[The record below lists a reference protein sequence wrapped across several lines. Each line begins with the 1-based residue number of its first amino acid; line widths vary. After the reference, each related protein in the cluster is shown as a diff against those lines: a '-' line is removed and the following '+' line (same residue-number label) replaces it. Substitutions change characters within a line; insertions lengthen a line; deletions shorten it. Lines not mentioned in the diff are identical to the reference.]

1 MASPTAIAAYLTL
14 FLVIGAVFLFVN
26 LFVGRLVRPNDPHAE
41 KKEIYECGEPAI
53 GSSFVQFDLRF
64 YVVALVFIV
73 FDAEVAFLFP
83 AATVFGKQA
92 QLSDAR
98 MPLFAE
104 SGTAGTAGTEGSAGG
119 AADGVSKGLQKPV
132 LAPAAKGI
140 FKELGMALQ
149 VPSNAVGDSK
159 GNADT
164 ATLASEQLRQT
175 IDRFTLYVYCATLF
189 FFLVLFVGFAYE
201 WKTGAFDWV
210 RAVTRPRAMEER

>member
-1 MASPTAIAAYLTL
+1 MASPTAIVAYLTL
-14 FLVIGAVFLFVN
+14 FVVIGGVFLFVN
-26 LFVGRLVRPNDPHAE
+26 LLLGRFVRPNDPHAE

-98 MPLFAE
+98 MPLFE
-104 SGTAGTAGTEGSAGG
+104 STAGAAEDGEASGS
-119 AADGVSKGLQKPV
+119 QKPL
-132 LAPAAKGI
+132 LANAAKGL
-140 FKELGMALQ
+140 FHELGIATP
-149 VPSNAVGDSK
+149 VPPNATNAK
-159 GNADT
+159 GNPEGDRSA
-164 ATLASEQLRQT
+164 AVQASEQLRHS
-175 IDRFTLYVYCATLF
+175 IDRFTLYVYLATLF

-210 RAVTRPRAMEER
+210 RAVTRSRAEEGP

>member
-1 MASPTAIAAYLTL
+1 MASPTAIAAYLVL
-14 FLVIGAVFLFVN
+14 FLAVGAAFLFVH
-26 LFVGRLVRPNDPHAE
+26 LLLGRFVRPDDPHAE

-83 AATVFGKQA
+83 AATVFGKQT

-98 MPLFAE
+98 LPLVVTEAAE
-104 SGTAGTAGTEGSAGG
+104 ESAAPPVAGQSGTLSV
-119 AADGVSKGLQKPV
+119 AATGL
-132 LAPAAKGI
+132 
-140 FKELGMALQ
+140 FRELGMSENLPSGEALQ
-149 VPSNAVGDSK
+149 SE
-159 GNADT
+159 
-164 ATLASEQLRQT
+164 ATQLRET
-175 IDRFTLYVYCATLF
+175 IDQFTLYVYLATIL

-210 RAVTRPRAMEER
+210 RAVTGPRGDPRS

>member
-14 FLVIGAVFLFVN
+14 FLVVGAVFLFVN
-26 LFVGRLVRPNDPHAE
+26 LFVGWLVRPNDPHAE

-92 QLSDAR
+92 QLSDVR

-104 SGTAGTAGTEGSAGG
+104 SDKEGEAGAVAATDG
-119 AADGVSKGLQKPV
+119 AAKGLQKPV
-132 LAPAAKGI
+132 LSSAAKGV
-140 FKELGMALQ
+140 FDELGMASP
-149 VPSNAVGDSK
+149 VSANATGEAKGDVGM
-159 GNADT
+159 

-175 IDRFTLYVYCATLF
+175 IDRFTLYVYCATLL

-210 RAVTRPRAMEER
+210 RAVTRPRPLEER

>member
-1 MASPTAIAAYLTL
+1 
-14 FLVIGAVFLFVN
+14 
-26 LFVGRLVRPNDPHAE
+26 
-41 KKEIYECGEPAI
+41 
-53 GSSFVQFDLRF
+53 
-64 YVVALVFIV
+64 
-73 FDAEVAFLFP
+73 
-83 AATVFGKQA
+83 
-92 QLSDAR
+92 
-98 MPLFAE
+98 
-104 SGTAGTAGTEGSAGG
+104 
-119 AADGVSKGLQKPV
+119 
-132 LAPAAKGI
+132 
-140 FKELGMALQ
+140 MALP